1 VSPELKEA
9 AERLAALAGARPRVL
24 PPPYACGHFSLHGV
38 SALPNEGDFIWTRR
52 GETVFAA
59 MADDCLARLLLRM
72 DARTPRLDVEPARS
86 PLYTLLHQILDHGFV
101 EAGADCPY
109 LMRLCLD
116 LDGDAGRAARTLRRL
131 EEGLGAHYA
140 RVLSQGRKHSLLPA
154 VARQIVY
161 HRETLAALT
170 NGGN

>member
-1 VSPELKEA
+1 MSPELKEA
-9 AERLAALAGARPRVL
+9 AERVAALTGARPRVL
-24 PPPYACGHFSLHGV
+24 PPPYARGHFSLHIAG
-38 SALPNEGDFIWTRR
+38 ALPEDGKFIWTRR

-59 MADDCLARLLLRM
+59 MADEYLAGLLRRM

-86 PLYTLLHQILDHGFV
+86 PLDTLLYQILDHGFA
-101 EAGADCPY
+101 EAGADCPN
-109 LMRLCLD
+109 LARLCLD

-140 RVLSQGRKHSLLPA
+140 RALSQGRKHSLLPA